1 VAIQFHPLTPPTDEE
16 LASLNARNPGLR
28 FERTLSGDLV
38 VSPLT
43 GLSTGAQN
51 SELIGQLFVWNRAYG
66 HGKVL
71 SSSTGV
77 SIGLNAAPD
86 AGWISGAR
94 AASIPPYQRNK
105 FLQIPPELVFELRSP
120 SDTAGAMQRK
130 AIEWV
135 TAGVAIVVVLD
146 PCARTATTYNAD
158 GSGQPSTNKLTI
170 DHSLLPGAT
179 QDLILD
185 LNTIFD
191 A

>member
-1 VAIQFHPLTPPTDEE
+1 MAVQFHPLTTPTDED
-16 LASLNARNPGLR
+16 LAYLNAQNPGLR

-38 VSPLT
+38 VSPPT
-43 GLSTGAQN
+43 GFSTGAQN
-51 SELIGQLFVWNRAYG
+51 SELNGQLFVWNRAYG

-71 SSSTGV
+71 DSSTGI

-94 AASIPPYQRNK
+94 AASIPPDQRNK

-130 AIEWV
+130 VIEWIS
-135 TAGVAIVVVLD
+135 AGVAIVVLLD
-146 PCARTATTYNAD
+146 PGARTATTYSAD
-158 GSGQPSTNKLTI
+158 GPGQPSTNKLTI